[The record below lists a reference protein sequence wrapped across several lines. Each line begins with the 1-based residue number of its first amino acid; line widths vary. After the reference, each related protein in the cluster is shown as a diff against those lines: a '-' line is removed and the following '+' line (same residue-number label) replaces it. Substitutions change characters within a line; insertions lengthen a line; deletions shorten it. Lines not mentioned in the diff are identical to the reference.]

1 MNAAPDALHSTD
13 NDGRTPLHLALWN
26 SDPAPII
33 RKVVERARELTL
45 ERDSAGLTPLATAV
59 GRGAE
64 LVLTHFLLS
73 RILLA

>member
-1 MNAAPDALHSTD
+1 MDAAPDLLHLTD

-26 SDPAPII
+26 NDPSPII
-33 RKVVERARELTL
+33 RKVVERAGEVSL

-64 LVLTHFLLS
+64 MVISHLPLAGL
-73 RILLA
+73 LLA